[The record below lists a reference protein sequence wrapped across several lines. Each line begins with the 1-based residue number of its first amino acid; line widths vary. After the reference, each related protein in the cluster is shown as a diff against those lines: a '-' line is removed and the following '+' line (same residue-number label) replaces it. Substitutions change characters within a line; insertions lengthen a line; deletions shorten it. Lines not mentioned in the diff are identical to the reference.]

1 MPTTKAPS
9 RRNANRPA
17 DGWAGESAA
26 DRAANG
32 RPAVRLSL
40 PAEAWALAPQI
51 AEALELPG
59 GAERGRSTAVALALA
74 VLAGEL
80 RGASK
85 ARRAELRAMAEPFFA
100 PNAPKA
106 STPPKAGARSKAL
119 PKAKR

>member
-1 MPTTKAPS
+1 MPTTKAPP

-17 DGWAGESAA
+17 EGWAGESAA

-74 VLAGEL
+74 VLAAEL
-80 RGASK
+80 DGASK
-85 ARRAELRAMAEPFFA
+85 ARRAELRALAEPFFA
-100 PNAPKA
+100 PNAPKVP
-106 STPPKAGARSKAL
+106 TKAAAKSKPRARRRA
-119 PKAKR
+119 